1 MAHEKATAPEIGR
14 LLQDL
19 VPYANQLDPDSD
31 EACLIAVTQ
40 RQYDKSTRV
49 PPDWVAEFARA
60 TAMGQAV
67 WERAKNRNQFELF
80 RPELETIIELRRQYA
95 DFFAPYEHV
104 YDPMLDDYEPGLTTA
119 EVRAIFAPLRFQ
131 QVELIQRIMKH
142 PQVDDSFL
150 KQAYPEQAQW
160 DFGVEAITRIGFD
173 WQRGRQDRSA
183 HPFTTHFGL
192 GDVRITTRF
201 ESHNGTMALFSTLH
215 EGGHALYEQGLTH
228 P

>member
-1 MAHEKATAPEIGR
+1 MEEKLNRLKTLLYEIHDLGAAQAVLGWDQLTYMPPGGAEERSEQLATLARMAHEKATAPEIGR

-104 YDPMLDDYEPGLTTA
+104 YDPMLDDYAGLHA
-119 EVRAIFAPLRFQ
+119 EYRHLCPLRSQ
-131 QVELIQRIMKH
+131 LWM
-142 PQVDDSFL
+142 S
-150 KQAYPEQAQW
+150 
-160 DFGVEAITRIGFD
+160 
-173 WQRGRQDRSA
+173 S
-183 HPFTTHFGL
+183 
-192 GDVRITTRF
+192 
-201 ESHNGTMALFSTLH
+201 ES
-215 EGGHALYEQGLTH
+215 
-228 P
+228 